1 MTSLLPYDEIN
12 AFRRLLEEET
22 EVDEHGH
29 RRWKRRDLQEYL
41 EELDEL
47 IYTLMLLSYSRG
59 NEIACQE
66 LGETIQVD
74 LDQLQAALA
83 KQYDGKDIWDRVSEY
98 FQTEDI
104 DALIRVVETET
115 HRMYNTAIFD
125 AGNSIRLPI
134 NKTWAT
140 MLDDRVRETHWYL
153 EGVTVPFE
161 EWFYTNDGDSARY
174 PGDFSLA
181 QNNVNCRCELLLT
194 PRQSA

>member
-1 MTSLLPYDEIN
+1 MKSLLPYDEIN

-22 EVDEHGH
+22 EEDEHGH
-29 RRWKRRDLQEYL
+29 RRWKRRDRQEYL